1 MSAWAAKRFWT
12 DVNVVEDNGGFAIQ
26 LDARPVRTPAKAPLI
41 VPTRPMAAAVAGEWA
56 KVDGVVDPNVMPFTR
71 SANAAIDKV
80 AVQFD
85 EVAEI
90 IAAYGGSDL
99 LCYRAENPADLVARQ
114 AAGWDP
120 LLHWAA
126 DTFGAELRPTA
137 GVMPIDQPAA
147 ATAAL
152 TAQVEAQ
159 TSFELTALHDLVA
172 MSGSLVIGLA
182 VAAGRLDPDAAWA
195 VSRTDE
201 QWQIDQWGDDD
212 EALATTRI
220 KQSAFAHAAAFYRM
234 SK

>member
-195 VSRTDE
+195 VSRIDE